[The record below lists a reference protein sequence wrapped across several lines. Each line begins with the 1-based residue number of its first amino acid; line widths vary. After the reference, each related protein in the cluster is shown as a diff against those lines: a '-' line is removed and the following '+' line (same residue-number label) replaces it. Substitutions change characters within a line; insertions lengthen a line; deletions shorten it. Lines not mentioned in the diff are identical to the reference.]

1 MKHLLTVILASTF
14 YLSLLAQESGK
25 EKGLETINRD
35 VIQAQLEFLAS
46 DWMEGREAGTAGNY
60 LAGDY
65 LASLFKLYTL
75 KPNGDEQTLTPNRY
89 QKLLGLKDEKST
101 SYFQEFSAIEVQP
114 SEKQAISLVRE
125 NATIGFH
132 YKTDFEVSFVS
143 QSRVVKAP
151 LVFVG
156 YGIENKELGWN
167 DFSGIDVKGKIVV
180 RLAGLP
186 GDGAP
191 DSKAARLIADKKL
204 KIGSKEKNTTAFDKG
219 AVAILEY
226 DPQKDKQ
233 HDWKANPA
241 FRYNEAMLESDTK
254 PASFYDKKLRLPSD
268 KHTLP
273 VISISK
279 QMLEEILGE
288 KGPTLEETVA
298 KAAKLKTNSQ
308 AVEGELEI
316 DVNAKTKVL
325 GLRNILARIEGE
337 DPNKIMVVGAHYDH
351 LGKHNGHIWN
361 GADDNGSGVVAVT
374 TIAKAFIESGVKP
387 KCTIIFALW
396 DGEERGLLGSRHFI
410 EAFDE
415 MDQVMLYLNFDMVG
429 RNGSPDAPGN
439 KVAMI
444 YTEAATS
451 LKETSKE
458 HIEDFGLNL
467 DVNFSAV
474 EKPVGGSDNSGFA
487 KRDIPIFWFHTGGHT
502 DYHQA
507 SDHVELINWQKL
519 EDIIKLSYLDMWE
532 FANNPE
538 LIKE

>member
-1 MKHLLTVILASTF
+1 MKYVWTVILASTF
-14 YLSLLAQESGK
+14 YLSLSAKEEGK

-65 LASLFKLYTL
+65 LASLFKLYSL
-75 KPNGDEQTLTPNRY
+75 KPNGDEQTFNPNRY
-89 QKLLGLKDEKST
+89 QKLLGLQDEKST

-114 SEKQAISLVRE
+114 SEVQAVNLVRE
-125 NATIGFH
+125 NEKIGFQ
-132 YKTDFEVSFVS
+132 YKTDFNVSYVS
-143 QSRVVKAP
+143 QSRTIKAS

-156 YGIENKELGWN
+156 YGIDNKELGWN
-167 DFSGIDVKGKIVV
+167 DFSGVDVKGKIVV
-180 RLAGLP
+180 RFAGLP
-186 GDGAP
+186 GDGVP
-191 DSKAARLIADKKL
+191 DFIAGKDL
-204 KIGSKEKNTTAFDKG
+204 KISTNEKNATAFEKG
-219 AVAILEY
+219 AVAVLEY
-226 DPQKDKQ
+226 DPQRDEQ
-233 HDWKANPA
+233 RDWKINPA

-254 PASFYDKKLRLPSD
+254 PESFYDKKLRLPAD

-273 VISISK
+273 VISISR
-279 QMLEEILGE
+279 QMLEEIVGE

-298 KAAKLKTNSQ
+298 KAARLKSNSQ
-308 AVEGELEI
+308 PLAGELEI
-316 DVNAKTKVL
+316 DLNAQTRVL
-325 GLRNILARIEGE
+325 GLRNVLARIEGK
-337 DPNKIMVVGAHYDH
+337 DPNRIVIVGAHYDH
-351 LGKHNGHIWN
+351 LGKYNGQVWN

-387 KCTIIFALW
+387 DCTIIFALW

-415 MDQVMLYLNFDMVG
+415 MDKVMLYLNFDMIG
-429 RNGSPDAPGN
+429 RNSSPDAPGN

-444 YTEAATS
+444 YTEAAS
-451 LKETSKE
+451 GLRDTSKE
-458 HIEDFGLNL
+458 HIENFGLNL

-474 EKPVGGSDNSGFA
+474 GKPVGGSDNSGFA
-487 KRDIPIFWFHTGGHT
+487 RRGIPIFWFHTGGHT

-519 EDIIKLSYLDMWE
+519 EDIIKLAYLDMWE
-532 FANNPE
+532 FANNPD